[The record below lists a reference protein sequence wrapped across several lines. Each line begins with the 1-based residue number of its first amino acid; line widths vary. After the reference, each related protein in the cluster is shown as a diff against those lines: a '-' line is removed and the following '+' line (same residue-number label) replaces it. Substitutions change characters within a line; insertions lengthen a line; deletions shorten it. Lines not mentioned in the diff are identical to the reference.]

1 MYIPISESWIS
12 AKFIVNFVDLTS
24 YEKIVVILLV
34 NILFYISFKFFY
46 SIIKDMF
53 RSIKNLIRGFL
64 K

>member
-12 AKFIVNFVDLTS
+12 AKFIVDFVDLTS

-53 RSIKNLIRGFL
+53 RSIKNLIRGLL

>member
-12 AKFIVNFVDLTS
+12 AKFIVDFVDLTS

-46 SIIKDMF
+46 SILKDMF
-53 RSIKNLIRGFL
+53 RSIKNLIRGLL